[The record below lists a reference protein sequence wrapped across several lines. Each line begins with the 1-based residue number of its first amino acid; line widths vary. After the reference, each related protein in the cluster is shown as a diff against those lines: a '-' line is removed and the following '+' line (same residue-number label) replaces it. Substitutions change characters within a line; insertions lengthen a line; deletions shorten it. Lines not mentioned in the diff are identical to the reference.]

1 MIPPTV
7 PEELGFAPIGRSE
20 LISVDLRREGR
31 PPRSGDTAGLASPK
45 HPRSRR
51 RMATRAHRRRSRT
64 PMRPPAGRPRRI
76 ERPRLRRQRH
86 GRRRRLRGQRPVE
99 LRLPHR
105 PLDHGKQRHL
115 RHRRPRLR
123 RVRRRRPERV
133 RVQHHVPRL
142 RLVLLLEV
150 VHGLTRRL
158 SGRPGREA
166 RRRRLPSARASAP
179 CASTSTA
186 RRAPPS
192 GPGTPA
198 RTSAPGWRSP
208 RSPRSRPRPG
218 RTRSRRAPPPGT
230 G

>member
-7 PEELGFAPIGRSE
+7 PEELGFAPIARSE

-51 RMATRAHRRRSRT
+51 RMATRAHRRRSPT
-64 PMRPPAGRPRRI
+64 PMPPPAGRPRQI

-86 GRRRRLRGQRPVE
+86 GRRRRVRGQRPVE

-105 PLDHGKQRHL
+105 RLDHGKQRHL
-115 RHRRPRLR
+115 RRRRPRLR

-133 RVQHHVPRL
+133 RVQHHLPRL
-142 RLVLLLEV
+142 RPVLLLEV

-166 RRRRLPSARASAP
+166 RRRRLPAARLP
-179 CASTSTA
+179 GHRLRQEPDLQCAGQPT
-186 RRAPPS
+186 P
-192 GPGTPA
+192 GPGALCFNIDGT
-198 RTSAPGWRSP
+198 
-208 RSPRSRPRPG
+208 PRPAIG
-218 RTRSRRAPPPGT
+218 PWNAGAY
-230 G
+230 